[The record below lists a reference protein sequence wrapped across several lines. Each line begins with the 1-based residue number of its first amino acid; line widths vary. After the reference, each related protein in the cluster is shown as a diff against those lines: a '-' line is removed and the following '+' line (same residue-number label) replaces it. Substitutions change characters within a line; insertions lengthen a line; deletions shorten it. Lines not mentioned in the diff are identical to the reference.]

1 MTTSLWYAAT
11 LTLALSACHNS
22 GGFSV
27 SNEDETPAISIKERP
42 HPRKSHQI
50 TMTIANA
57 PGPFGMIEGSVQ
69 YDVTNLQECGEIN
82 SNTGMA
88 YHINTSPP
96 IQWQRLSD
104 TEYVAT
110 IHSDLILD
118 EDYYGRGMCHWTL
131 TQARAR
137 LKATGAEIETRFV
150 PTISAEEITAGQP
163 VTWYFWK
170 ERYLV
175 NTPLPSNGKG
185 FADFGQK
192 NLDTVPVDKRHE
204 FFTITLMPT
213 EAQP

>member
-57 PGPFGMIEGSVQ
+57 PGPFGMIEGSAQ

-96 IQWQRLSD
+96 IQWQRLSE
-104 TEYVAT
+104 TEYVGT

-150 PTISAEEITAGQP
+150 PAISAEEIAAGQP
-163 VTWYFWK
+163 VTWYFPK
-170 ERYLV
+170 QRYPV
-175 NTPLPSNGKG
+175 SGIANFIEFGEKDPSRYKSEIR
-185 FADFGQK
+185 DQ
-192 NLDTVPVDKRHE
+192 L
-204 FFTITLMPT
+204 FTITLRLK
-213 EAQP
+213 EVQP